1 MLVLA
6 CGNVFDGL
14 SDVLSGPAEIRVE
27 GARIARTERSMERPP
42 GARVLDL
49 SERTMSTGFIDT
61 HIHRT
66 MDAAGDPIAD
76 IGANH
81 MSEFATFV
89 ARVLQV
95 LPRGA
100 RS

>member
-6 CGNVFDGL
+6 CGNVFDSL

-42 GARVLDL
+42 GARVFDL
-49 SERTMSTGFIDT
+49 SERTMSPGFIDT
-61 HIHRT
+61 HVHLT
-66 MDAAGDPIAD
+66 MDATGDPIAD

-81 MSEFATFV
+81 MFEFASFI
-89 ARVLQV
+89 ARVLEV

-100 RS
+100 